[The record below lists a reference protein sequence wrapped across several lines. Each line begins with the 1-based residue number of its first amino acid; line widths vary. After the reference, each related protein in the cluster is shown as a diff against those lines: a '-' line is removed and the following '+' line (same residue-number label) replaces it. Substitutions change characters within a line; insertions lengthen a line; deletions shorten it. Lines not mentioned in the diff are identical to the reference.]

1 MYECRSSFVQCYPP
15 RAVLQGAKLLPV
27 LERIRNT
34 YLFWY
39 NIYHTVPKTHRY
51 TLALKIDSLYIELI
65 EMTTSASFLPKQ
77 DKLPYLRTAIRKL
90 DTLKILLSIL
100 WETRSVDTTKYE
112 LLSVPLEEIG
122 KMLGGWF
129 GQVER
134 QLEKQ
139 NSPGKGE
146 K

>member
-1 MYECRSSFVQCYPP
+1 
-15 RAVLQGAKLLPV
+15 LQTHRAKLLPV
-27 LERIRNT
+27 LERIRSN

-39 NIYHTVPKTHRY
+39 SIYHTVPKTHRY

-100 WETRSVDTTKYE
+100 WETRSIDTKKYE
-112 LLSVPLEEIG
+112 LLSVPTEEIG
-122 KMLGGWF
+122 KMLGGWM
-129 GQVER
+129 GQI
-134 QLEKQ
+134 EKQ
-139 NSPGKGE
+139 NSPRNGE

>member
-1 MYECRSSFVQCYPP
+1 MLTLSHSPDSTPP
-15 RAVLQGAKLLPV
+15 AAILQTHRAKLLPV
-27 LERIRNT
+27 LERIRSN

-39 NIYHTVPKTHRY
+39 SIYHTVPKTHRY

-100 WETRSVDTTKYE
+100 WETRSIDTKKYE
-112 LLSVPLEEIG
+112 LLSVPTEEIG
-122 KMLGGWF
+122 KMLGGWM
-129 GQVER
+129 GQI
-134 QLEKQ
+134 EKQ
-139 NSPGKGE
+139 NSPRNGE